1 MRAWR
6 FKKPVTPG
14 FGIAKDYYLSVLAS
28 SATLPS
34 MLQILNPK
42 GDIGAVVGF
51 GAPLA
56 SGASKDDLALPLKH
70 GAYVLASKDQKTVL
84 KMLLMPPQDAGF
96 DTEAFSRSLVALDY
110 GVDISE
116 RVRSAWHLAQFT
128 FESHDPAVYPSL
140 DFLLDVVSTFGS
152 RADGVVADPISRRY
166 LLPPQVRLFPRAD
179 ERVDAREHVS
189 VQFRLLSSGL
199 HAYTLGMQKFAQPEF
214 EITGLL
220 ETDQIA
226 SVTYLMAL
234 CQTVL
239 VTGPAKLGLAYG
251 PFQLSEGGF
260 DMQLWQGVPVYEM
273 LPDRTMLS
281 SEALMSW
288 NP

>member
-84 KMLLMPPQDAGF
+84 KMLLMPPQDAGSIPRRF
-96 DTEAFSRSLVALDY
+96 LGVLLRSITAWIFRNVCARHGTLPSSRLNLT
-110 GVDISE
+110 I
-116 RVRSAWHLAQFT
+116 RRCIRHLIFFWT
-128 FESHDPAVYPSL
+128 W
-140 DFLLDVVSTFGS
+140 
-152 RADGVVADPISRRY
+152 
-166 LLPPQVRLFPRAD
+166 
-179 ERVDAREHVS
+179 
-189 VQFRLLSSGL
+189 FRLSV
-199 HAYTLGMQKFAQPEF
+199 PER
-214 EITGLL
+214 TGLL
-220 ETDQIA
+220 QIQLA
-226 SVTYLMAL
+226 ADTCCRHKCDCSRERTRGWMRVSTSPSSFA
-234 CQTVL
+234 CCP
-239 VTGPAKLGLAYG
+239 PACM
-251 PFQLSEGGF
+251 PIRWVCRS
-260 DMQLWQGVPVYEM
+260 
-273 LPDRTMLS
+273 LPSQSLR
-281 SEALMSW
+281 
-288 NP
+288 